1 MIYTNVEKKDF
12 DRVQKLIDKNDDG
25 TRMSKSIKDMNKA
38 IRRYVVSR
46 RLTGEGPLSEE
57 DFRNG
62 NYGKFSSFCSRAIE
76 LGASYFNII
85 INFMKPD
92 DIPAL
97 FDWIMDEYLNEDQV
111 REIMKIRS
119 VNFHSYEGLVDY
131 IMSKFIVDDKERE
144 RLAKDIYKVFLL

>member
-25 TRMSKSIKDMNKA
+25 LRMNKSIKDMNKA

-57 DFRNG
+57 DFKNG
-62 NYGKFSSFCSRAIE
+62 NYGKYSSFCNRAIE
-76 LGASYFNII
+76 LDASYFNII

-97 FDWIMDEYLNEDQV
+97 FDWIMDEYLNEEQV
-111 REIMKIRS
+111 KEIMRIRS
-119 VNFHSYEGLVDY
+119 VNFHSYEGLIDY
-131 IMSKFIVDDKERE
+131 IMTNFINNEEDRNK
-144 RLAKDIYKVFLL
+144 LAKDIYKVFLS

>member
-12 DRVQKLIDKNDDG
+12 DRVQKLIDKSDDG

-57 DFRNG
+57 DFKNG

-85 INFMKPD
+85 INFVKPD

-97 FDWIMDEYLNEDQV
+97 FDWIMDEYLNEEQV
-111 REIMKIRS
+111 KEIMKIRS
-119 VNFHSYEGLVDY
+119 VHFHSYEGLVDY
-131 IMSKFIVDDKERE
+131 VMSKFIIDDKDRE
-144 RLAKDIYKVFLL
+144 RLAKDILKLFL